1 MSEEDSDCE
10 VCTDDDMDDDDDD
23 DVYGDY
29 YHHEEVEIEMENKK
43 DDPEYYEFELL
54 KVEDVDRLLNE
65 SVEALSKAINVS
77 VCVIVS
83 KLSDESEA

>member
-1 MSEEDSDCE
+1 MSEEDSDYGNGS
-10 VCTDDDMDDDDDD
+10 DDDMDDDDDD

-65 SVEALSKAINVS
+65 SVEALSRAINVS
-77 VCVIVS
+77 VVFVVG